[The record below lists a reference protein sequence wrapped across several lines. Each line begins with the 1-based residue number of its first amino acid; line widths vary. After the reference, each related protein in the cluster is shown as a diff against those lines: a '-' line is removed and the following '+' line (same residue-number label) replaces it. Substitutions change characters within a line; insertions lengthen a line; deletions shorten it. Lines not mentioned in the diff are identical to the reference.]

1 MAYKIS
7 QEFPTAFLD
16 ITLYSLQDSL
26 SHLLATRKKMSVNAE
41 WNREVMCIADIQ
53 MTFNNFLTVLAPNT
67 ELKAD
72 FDPLETGESVG
83 ALCVVFWAV

>member
-1 MAYKIS
+1 MA
-7 QEFPTAFLD
+7 
-16 ITLYSLQDSL
+16 
-26 SHLLATRKKMSVNAE
+26 VNAE

-83 ALCVVFWAV
+83 ALGVVFWAV